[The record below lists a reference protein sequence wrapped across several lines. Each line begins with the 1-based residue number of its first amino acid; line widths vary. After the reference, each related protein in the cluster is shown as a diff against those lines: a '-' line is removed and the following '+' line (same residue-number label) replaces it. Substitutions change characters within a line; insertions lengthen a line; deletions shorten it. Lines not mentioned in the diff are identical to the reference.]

1 MREFGCLR
9 NSINEKRREVRLEVN
24 MKKTKILLAEDHLV
38 VRNGIKLLLDAQNNF
53 EVVADVGSGK
63 EVIDLLAMGVEADI
77 LITDLTMDNVDGLQ
91 LIKELK
97 ERNISIRII
106 VLSMLDEEQYVA
118 QSFRYGAKAY
128 LVKNVTAD
136 EMLFCINHVAK
147 GGRYLCEE
155 LTMKLVDKLVNKEEA
170 QSYKMD
176 PAELSLSSRE
186 MEVLELLGE
195 GLTNLEISKQLFLSK
210 RTVEGHRQSLIDKTK
225 SKNTPALIKFA
236 IQNGLLK

>member
-1 MREFGCLR
+1 ME
-9 NSINEKRREVRLEVN
+9 
-24 MKKTKILLAEDHLV
+24 KTKILLAEDHLV
-38 VRNGIKLLLDAQNNF
+38 VRNGIKLLLDAQDNF

-63 EVIDLLAMGVEADI
+63 EILDLVGAGVEADI

-91 LIKELK
+91 LIKEFNQK
-97 ERNISIRII
+97 NIAIRVI
-106 VLSMLDEEQYVA
+106 VLTMLDEEQYVA
-118 QSFRYGAKAY
+118 QCFQYGARAY

-155 LTMKLVDKLVNKEEA
+155 LTMKLVDKLINKEETR
-170 QSYKMD
+170 SCKID
-176 PAELSLSSRE
+176 PSELSLSSRE

-195 GLTNLEISKQLFLSK
+195 GLTNLEISKKLFLSK

>member
-1 MREFGCLR
+1 ME
-9 NSINEKRREVRLEVN
+9 
-24 MKKTKILLAEDHLV
+24 KTKILLAEDHLV
-38 VRNGIKLLLDAQNNF
+38 VRNGIKLLLDSQDNF
-53 EVVADVGSGK
+53 EVVGDVGSGK
-63 EVIDLLAMGVEADI
+63 EILDLVAAGAEADI

-91 LIKELK
+91 LIREFNQK
-97 ERNISIRII
+97 NVGIRVI
-106 VLSMLDEEQYVA
+106 VLTMLDEEQYVA
-118 QSFRYGAKAY
+118 QSFKFGARAY

-155 LTMKLVDKLVNKEEA
+155 LTMKLVDKLINKEGA
-170 QSYKMD
+170 PSYKID
-176 PAELSLSSRE
+176 PAKLSLSSRE
-186 MEVLELLGE
+186 LEVLELLGE
-195 GLTNLEISKQLFLSK
+195 GLTNLEISKKLFLSK

>member
-1 MREFGCLR
+1 MR
-9 NSINEKRREVRLEVN
+9 SDAKYRLEVN

-63 EVIDLLAMGVEADI
+63 EIIDLLALGVEADI
-77 LITDLTMDNVDGLQ
+77 LITDLTMDNVEGLQ

-97 ERNISIRII
+97 ERNILIRVI
-106 VLSMLDEEQYVA
+106 VLSMLDEAQYVA

-136 EMLFCINHVAK
+136 EMLFCINQVAE
-147 GGRYLCEE
+147 GERYMWEE
-155 LTMKLVDKLVNKEEA
+155 LTMKLVDKLIHKEEA

-236 IQNGLLK
+236 IQN

>member
-1 MREFGCLR
+1 ME
-9 NSINEKRREVRLEVN
+9 
-24 MKKTKILLAEDHLV
+24 KTKILLAEDHLV
-38 VRNGIKLLLDAQNNF
+38 VRNGIKLLLDAQDNF
-53 EVVADVGSGK
+53 EVVGDVGSGK
-63 EVIDLLAMGVEADI
+63 EILDLMATGLEADI

-91 LIKELK
+91 LIKELYQK
-97 ERNISIRII
+97 NIGIHVI
-106 VLSMLDEEQYVA
+106 VLTMLDEEQYVA
-118 QSFRYGAKAY
+118 QSFRFGARAY
-128 LVKNVTAD
+128 LVKNVAAD

-155 LTMKLVDKLVNKEEA
+155 LAMKLVDKLINKEEA
-170 QSYKMD
+170 QSCKID

-186 MEVLELLGE
+186 LEVLELLGE
-195 GLTNLEISKQLFLSK
+195 GLTNLEISKKLFLSK

>member
-1 MREFGCLR
+1 ME
-9 NSINEKRREVRLEVN
+9 
-24 MKKTKILLAEDHLV
+24 KTKILLAEDHLV
-38 VRNGIKLLLDAQNNF
+38 VRNGIKLLLDSQDNF
-53 EVVADVGSGK
+53 EVVGDLGSGK
-63 EVIDLLAMGVEADI
+63 EILDLVAAGAEADI

-91 LIKELK
+91 LIREFNQK
-97 ERNISIRII
+97 NVGIRVI
-106 VLSMLDEEQYVA
+106 VLTMLDEEQYVA
-118 QSFRYGAKAY
+118 QSFKFGARAY

-155 LTMKLVDKLVNKEEA
+155 LTMKLVDKLINKEGA
-170 QSYKMD
+170 PSYKID
-176 PAELSLSSRE
+176 PAKLSLSSRE
-186 MEVLELLGE
+186 LEVLELLGE
-195 GLTNLEISKQLFLSK
+195 GLTNLEISKKLFLSK